1 MKVILEEVFPEYVHS
16 YGNVISIPI
25 LDTDEINAMIDEER
39 AANGMRPFFD
49 EINGLL
55 PDVDGWYEVR
65 LILDRK
71 TFLPQEIEAWVAPD
85 CGAEEEDDD
94 VYHFEVE
101 DKVAVKDDLLLQ
113 MKEFGITI
121 GELRETGTTDAEF
134 EVIGYE
140 NVMEFEED

>member
-1 MKVILEEVFPEYVHS
+1 M
-16 YGNVISIPI
+16 
-25 LDTDEINAMIDEER
+25 
-39 AANGMRPFFD
+39 
-49 EINGLL
+49 
-55 PDVDGWYEVR
+55 
-65 LILDRK
+65 ILDRK

-85 CGAEEEDDD
+85 CGSEEDDGII
-94 VYHFEVE
+94 YHFEIPGDPEVI
-101 DKVAVKDDLLLQ
+101 KNDLLLQ